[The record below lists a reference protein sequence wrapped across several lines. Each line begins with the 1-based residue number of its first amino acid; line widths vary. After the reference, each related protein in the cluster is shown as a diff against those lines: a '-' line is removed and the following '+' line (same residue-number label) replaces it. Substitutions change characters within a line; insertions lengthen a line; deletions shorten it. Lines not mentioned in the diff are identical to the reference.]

1 MFCERWV
8 LLMTLCATS
17 IISVAQA
24 VDNGL
29 INDSLINEGRKIYQA
44 GELPNGELITAV
56 GAGKTELIGSQASC
70 ANCHKGSGLGGVEG
84 NESIPPITGDALFGG
99 GQAVV
104 VEYDKQ
110 FNKQFSSQAAHY
122 DDKTLANAIR
132 LGKHITGR
140 KLSHLMPHYTLTD
153 GQIRALSAYLKTLSK
168 AISSGVDETS
178 IHLATVITPNVSE
191 EKRAIYI
198 RTLTDLI
205 NNHNVNVSSGQR
217 QRIPPIE
224 RKLNSRRKWS
234 LAIWDLHGPSST
246 WGDQLIQRQ
255 NEKPVFALLS
265 GLSDEDWQPVAS
277 FCENNKVPCWF
288 PSIENNPDT
297 HSNPQFNLYF
307 SKGIALDA
315 EVLHKA
321 LLAKNNKPHKI
332 IQIIN
337 HTRASESAA
346 DILHQL
352 FNTEPHIE
360 ISQLYYSAQAPALNE
375 INDKLKQLN
384 SDDVVIAWL
393 PPDELNPIVNVVQSL
408 KATLYLSSSL
418 FGEQVPKDITALN
431 NDLYLIDK
439 LELPTLREAN
449 LLRFK
454 SWLKYRDIPLIDE
467 KMQSEVYFA
476 YNSFSW
482 IVSSMLNNY
491 YTDYLIER
499 AEAILSMRDS
509 MQVQEE
515 VQSLMMGGGGRRPQL
530 HSTSVD
536 NAFSVD
542 HLKDQQKLMDVNL
555 LSKRESS
562 SIYPRISLGNG
573 QLFASKGAYVRKFN
587 TETQRYDEKNA
598 QWIVP

>member
-1 MFCERWV
+1 M
-8 LLMTLCATS
+8 
-17 IISVAQA
+17 
-24 VDNGL
+24 
-29 INDSLINEGRKIYQA
+29 
-44 GELPNGELITAV
+44 
-56 GAGKTELIGSQASC
+56 
-70 ANCHKGSGLGGVEG
+70 
-84 NESIPPITGDALFGG
+84 
-99 GQAVV
+99 
-104 VEYDKQ
+104 
-110 FNKQFSSQAAHY
+110 
-122 DDKTLANAIR
+122 
-132 LGKHITGR
+132 
-140 KLSHLMPHYTLTD
+140 
-153 GQIRALSAYLKTLSK
+153 
-168 AISSGVDETS
+168 
-178 IHLATVITPNVSE
+178 
-191 EKRAIYI
+191 
-198 RTLTDLI
+198 
-205 NNHNVNVSSGQR
+205 
-217 QRIPPIE
+217 
-224 RKLNSRRKWS
+224 
-234 LAIWDLHGPSST
+234 
-246 WGDQLIQRQ
+246 
-255 NEKPVFALLS
+255 
-265 GLSDEDWQPVAS
+265 
-277 FCENNKVPCWF
+277 
-288 PSIENNPDT
+288 
-297 HSNPQFNLYF
+297 
-307 SKGIALDA
+307 
-315 EVLHKA
+315 
-321 LLAKNNKPHKI
+321 
-332 IQIIN
+332 
-337 HTRASESAA
+337 
-346 DILHQL
+346 
-352 FNTEPHIE
+352 
-360 ISQLYYSAQAPALNE
+360 
-375 INDKLKQLN
+375 
-384 SDDVVIAWL
+384 
-393 PPDELNPIVNVVQSL
+393 
-408 KATLYLSSSL
+408 SSSL